1 MRIIA
6 LCAGLL
12 LASTTA
18 YADKR
23 GIYHPDDMQT
33 ARADIRAD
41 KRATALAKAKRS
53 TDLAKSRDPRSSPHS
68 QP

>member
-12 LASTTA
+12 LASTAA
-18 YADKR
+18 YGDKR
-23 GIYHPDDMQT
+23 GIFHPDDMQT

-41 KRATALAKAKRS
+41 KRATALAKAKRA
-53 TDLAKSRDPRSSPHS
+53 TALAKAETPGRVRIS